1 MRIEVL
7 SPDIGTHRLQMNAF
21 SVSMQNTELQYRAG
35 YVAIV
40 GEPNVGK
47 STLLNAILKQ
57 KLSIVTRKPQTTR
70 QRVLGIY
77 STEEFQIVF
86 QDTPGLLEP
95 KYLLHESMVR
105 SADLALLDSDAIVI
119 MIQANMNAEL
129 PRVINEKVIEQYP
142 KIPKILLINKV
153 DLIDRN
159 EVLPLIDVLSKKEIF
174 EAIVP
179 VSALKKENLDAF
191 INSLKG
197 WLPVSP
203 PFYPPDVVSEQPERF
218 FVAEIIRGKIFEQY
232 HEEIPYAAAVEIRE
246 YKERENGVA
255 YISADVI
262 VEKQSQKGIL
272 IGKKGSALKALGSKA
287 RIEIELFIERS
298 VYLELHVRVRENW
311 RKEQSI
317 INQLGYE

>member
-77 STEEFQIVF
+77 SSQECQIVF

-95 KYLLHESMVR
+95 KYLLHESMIR
-105 SADLALLDSDAIVI
+105 SANLALLDSDVIVI
-119 MIQANMNAEL
+119 MIQANKNVEL
-129 PRVINEKVIEQYP
+129 SRVVNEKVIEKYP
-142 KIPKILLINKV
+142 KIPKILLINK
-153 DLIDRN
+153 IDIVNRN
-159 EVLPLIDVLSKKEIF
+159 DVLPIIDALSKKEIF
-174 EAIVP
+174 QAIIP
-179 VSALKKENLDAF
+179 VSALKEENLDAF
-191 INSLKG
+191 LDSLKR
-197 WLPVSP
+197 WLHVSP

-246 YKERENGVA
+246 YKERENDVTF
-255 YISADVI
+255 ISADLI
-262 VEKQSQKGIL
+262 VERQSQKGIL

-287 RIEIELFIERS
+287 RIEIESFIEKS
-298 VYLELHVRVRENW
+298 VYLDLHVRVRENW
-311 RKEQSI
+311 RKKQSI